1 MSRFIRFVI
10 DEDGLID
17 ELFAFVVDPRA
28 TRTERPIINE
38 LHDVAP
44 EMVEVAESMVL
55 DGVDQ
60 RHYVADYVHAVFH
73 ETVR

>member
-17 ELFAFVVDPRA
+17 ELFAFVGDPAA
-28 TRTERPIINE
+28 TRNERPVINE

-44 EMVEVAESMVL
+44 EMVEVAESMVI

-60 RHYVADYVHAVFH
+60 RRYVADYIHHVFH
-73 ETVR
+73 ETMK